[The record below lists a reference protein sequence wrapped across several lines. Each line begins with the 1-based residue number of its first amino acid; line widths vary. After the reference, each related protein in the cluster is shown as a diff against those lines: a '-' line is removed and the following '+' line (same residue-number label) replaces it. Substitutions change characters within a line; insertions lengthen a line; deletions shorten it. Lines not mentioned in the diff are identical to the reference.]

1 MEDQNLTTTEGQIIN
16 INTASR
22 GIAIRNSEGIT
33 DGFPWDPA
41 QDREF
46 MRLKVGWYA
55 KITLEKRG
63 DKWIAISQAKAPRPA
78 GSRKP
83 EPAQDQRMIMKS
95 VLIKA
100 YTGLWM
106 QTVTPDTITFEDARR
121 DIRQAVDEDLPWA
134 MGEAGGA

>member
-1 MEDQNLTTTEGQIIN
+1 MDDRNLTTVEGQIIN
-16 INTASR
+16 VNTASR
-22 GIAIRNSEGIT
+22 GIAIRDKDGIT
-33 DGFPWDPA
+33 DGFPWDPS

-78 GSRKP
+78 GSRKEDP
-83 EPAQDQRMIMKS
+83 DQRMIMKS
-95 VLIKA
+95 VLIKT
-100 YTGLWM
+100 YTDLWM
-106 QTVTPDTITFEDARR
+106 QTVTPGTITFDDARK

-134 MGEAGGA
+134 MGEAGSGA